1 MRISDFVQTDGTTAT
16 DSSPTSFVNS
26 IPLYVTFLN
35 VGDKT
40 QFEIRTKHGLAV
52 GTYSARVSVGSNKNA
67 ELAYFNITFKVT
79 ENEVYTVTVDNGDSV
94 QR

>member
-1 MRISDFVQTDGTTAT
+1 M
-16 DSSPTSFVNS
+16 
-26 IPLYVTFLN
+26 N

-94 QR
+94 QQSIGLGYLMDETATGYVQEHMK